1 MRPRTSLFKP
11 REALLLPLSK
21 RYCRLRRGTT
31 APSLEALLFPLGWYY
46 CFPQG
51 AVPTA
56 SLPPLESGLKRLF
69 RIFVLPN
76 NLDVYA

>member
-31 APSLEALLFPLGWYY
+31 ATSMVLASPPPS
-46 CFPQG
+46 Q
-51 AVPTA
+51 PTKA
-56 SLPPLESGLKRLF
+56 
-69 RIFVLPN
+69 
-76 NLDVYA
+76 D